1 MCQEEV
7 EEEEEEEEE
16 DEEEEEEEEEE
27 GSHLPSALVYA
38 TAAPA
43 CATGGAGGATLTKGL
58 TEALWYAAEG
68 VGGEA
73 GCRGRPP
80 RPSAPSLDTNW
91 QAEGR
96 GGGGVN
102 WHRMAAWKWK
112 RIRFGFVG
120 QLGAELL
127 FMREFPP
134 A

>member
-1 MCQEEV
+1 MCQAR
-7 EEEEEEEEE
+7 EEEEKEEK
-16 DEEEEEEEEEE
+16 EEEEEEEE

-43 CATGGAGGATLTKGL
+43 CTTGGAGGATLTKGL
-58 TEALWYAAEG
+58 TEALRYAAEG

-91 QAEGR
+91 QAER

-102 WHRMAAWKWK
+102 WHRMAAGKWTGV
-112 RIRFGFVG
+112 RFGFAG
-120 QLGAELL
+120 ELGAELL
-127 FMREFPP
+127 FVRDIPP